1 MEIRQEILARLHLHA
16 VLPRLGDLVGLDREA
31 RAIAG
36 DWSAKIQLSVFRG
49 PAAHLAFDHGR
60 VTHHRTG
67 ALPPSLGL
75 SFHSCAALNT
85 MFQGGKAVPIPWFGV
100 WRIGLIKGFT
110 ALSARLDH
118 LLKDP
123 DLHRDDPVLFPLV
136 VRLMAHTAFDGVSV
150 LAEHDPHCAP
160 MAGRIADGVAV
171 MRIRDT
177 DIAVSMTVRGGRFM
191 PSMGEASNPNVILEF
206 KDLDTAYE
214 LFQGRLEA
222 MAALGSG
229 DVKITGLIPMFDE
242 MSAMMDVLGR
252 YLG

>member
-1 MEIRQEILARLHLHA
+1 MDREEILARLHLHA
-16 VLPRLGDLVGLDREA
+16 VLPRIGDLVMLDPQA

-36 DWSAKIQLSVFRG
+36 GWRAKIQLSVFRG
-49 PAAHLAFDHGR
+49 PTAHLAFDGGY
-60 VTHHRTG
+60 VAHHRLG
-67 ALPPSLGL
+67 AAPPSLGL
-75 SFHSCAALNT
+75 SFHSCKALNT
-85 MFQGGKAVPIPWFGV
+85 MFQGGKAVPIPWFGL
-100 WRIGLIKGFT
+100 WRIDLIKGFT
-110 ALSARLDH
+110 QLSERLDH

-123 DLHRDDPVLFPLV
+123 DQHRDDPELFPLV
-136 VRLMAHTAFDGVSV
+136 VRLMARTAFDGVSV
-150 LAEHDPHCAP
+150 LAEHDPHCAS
-160 MAGRIADGVAV
+160 MAARIADGVAV

-177 DIAVSMTVRGGRFM
+177 DIAVSMTVRNREFTT
-191 PSMGEASNPNVILEF
+191 SAGEASNPNVILEF

-242 MSAMMDVLGR
+242 MSAIMDVLGR